1 MFNQMFLGLR
11 TAIYK
16 VSDLEQAKS
25 WYSDVLNIEPYFDE
39 PFYVGFNVGG
49 FELGLDPD
57 AEDVTLGNN
66 LQVYWGVENAQE
78 TFDALLE
85 KGAKM
90 HSGPQNVGGE
100 IIVASVFDPF
110 GNIFGVI
117 ENPAFKLENTE

>member
-1 MFNQMFLGLR
+1 MFQGLR

-16 VSDLEQAKS
+16 VSDLERAKS
-25 WYSDVLNIEPYFDE
+25 WYSDVLNIQPYFDE

-57 AEDVTLGNN
+57 VEGVTAGNN
-66 LQVYWGVENAQE
+66 LQVYWGVKNAQE
-78 TFDALLE
+78 IFAELLE
-85 KGAKM
+85 KGATV
-90 HSGPQNVGGE
+90 HSEPQNVGSE

-117 ENPAFKLENTE
+117 ENPEFKTENTE